1 MHIVYDCL
9 FLFLN
14 LSRVWFLTYM
24 LSNSRRHLV
33 KFSESFSYI
42 MKGVLWLKTLTF
54 SWKLTINFLN
64 KFSVWLFNTV
74 QILCNA
80 CGTIDIPFLIYI
92 GLPIFARLSSTLKA
106 DLLSCHS
113 WRYGEQRKTGAM
125 VPVLATLAFYNSAI
139 IYICVIFGTYTIFPG
154 WFQFYFGVTMQ

>member
-1 MHIVYDCL
+1 M
-9 FLFLN
+9 
-14 LSRVWFLTYM
+14 
-24 LSNSRRHLV
+24 
-33 KFSESFSYI
+33 
-42 MKGVLWLKTLTF
+42 TF

-80 CGTIDIPFLIYI
+80 CGTIDIPLLIYI

-113 WRYGEQRKTGAM
+113 WRYCEHRKTGAM
-125 VPVLATLAFYNSAI
+125 VPVLATLALYNSAI
-139 IYICVIFGTYTIFPG
+139 IYICVIQYFLAGFSSILE
-154 WFQFYFGVTMQ
+154 WQCNKNWLFYHPTSRRIGKFFERCYFK